1 MATLIQTGRDIA
13 ITIATVNF
21 DDQII
26 NGTITFDDATA
37 SVETLNGTVDYVVDN
52 EKGSVSLE
60 LLQDWGATVS
70 VCDTLW
76 AAADT
81 LPTTAVAVTATIN
94 SVVVTLSCLPKR
106 PDFGGS
112 APDAL
117 TTTVTLPIR
126 AISKA

>member
-1 MATLIQTGRDIA
+1 MATTIQTGRDITV
-13 ITIATVNF
+13 TIAGVNF
-21 DDQII
+21 DEQII

-60 LLQDWGATVS
+60 ILQDWGAS
-70 VCDTLW
+70 VGICDDLW
-76 AAADT
+76 DAADT
-81 LPTTAVAVTATIN
+81 APTTTVAVTATIN
-94 SVVVTLSCLPKR
+94 SKVITLACLPKR

>member
-1 MATLIQTGRDIA
+1 MATTIQTGRDIA

-60 LLQDWGATVS
+60 LLQDWGAAVS
-70 VCDTLW
+70 VCDDLW
-76 AAADT
+76 DAADT
-81 LPTTAVAVTATIN
+81 APTTPVAVTATIN
-94 SVVVTLSCLPKR
+94 GVVVTLSCLPKR